1 MKKLII
7 LPAILG
13 LILLPAS
20 VYSEDNIPVK
30 ESQDTSIEL
39 QNKKELRQKRREIA
53 RQQAQLQAQIEY
65 LERMARIQQ
74 YYMMQGMIYRPY
86 VPFPQRQG
94 GFGISQQIGNIKHN
108 FNSNGYSTEQTIGN
122 KTFTNGAK

>member
-13 LILLPAS
+13 LILLPVS

-30 ESQDTSIEL
+30 ESQDTPIEL